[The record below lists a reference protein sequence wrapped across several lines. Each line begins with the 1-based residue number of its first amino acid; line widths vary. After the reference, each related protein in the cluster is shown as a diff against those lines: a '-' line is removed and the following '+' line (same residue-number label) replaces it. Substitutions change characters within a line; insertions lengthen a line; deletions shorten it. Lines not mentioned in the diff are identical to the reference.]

1 MRGFW
6 CRGSSLQLTAV
17 VDWAGEWERGGGGGR
32 RCGDCGGLVLALVA
46 DEEHASI
53 GTEAVLE
60 FLAGRLPDACLV
72 GEPTWL
78 DLVIAY
84 RGYAVVEVAF
94 TGQAAHSSQAAL
106 GVNAVSHLGR

>member
-1 MRGFW
+1 
-6 CRGSSLQLTAV
+6 
-17 VDWAGEWERGGGGGR
+17 
-32 RCGDCGGLVLALVA
+32 VLALVA

>member
-1 MRGFW
+1 MKAGVAAMVAAAEAAATS
-6 CRGSSLQLTAV
+6 GTA
-17 VDWAGEWERGGGGGR
+17 GNI
-32 RCGDCGGLVLALVA
+32 VLALVA

-60 FLAGRLPDACLV
+60 FLAARLPDACLA

-78 DLVIAY
+78 DLVIAH

-94 TGQAAHSSQAAL
+94 TGQARTPRRPRSASTPCRTWD
-106 GVNAVSHLGR
+106 G